1 MYKNSILPKL
11 IIILFFLK
19 ITDIIGS
26 SEIPQPQPSQ
36 EELEKMLE
44 GIDENMLIEMMQ
56 EVIEQYSNWS
66 EEEKEMMCKENNM
79 KREDLDN
86 SIAEAKAVIDKAKK
100 ETEKTKQKKENQIEK
115 ETKREEQK
123 VKNEPITEKNQIQ
136 KYLNQIQKC
145 IHTIE
150 TLQLK
155 SQDSMIQSIIASYN
169 EELLGKIEILKYYLK
184 IFYDFLNKY
193 KEENK
198 VNIENKKIEE
208 ILNIVIQINEL
219 EPTVARLITLEE
231 FQEDNQFEDL
241 FQKYRIKSN
250 QEKELKEKLENEI
263 TNIEKTIEKIETNLN
278 LEKKEKKTKIADLE
292 YKLDIIENDLSKVEA
307 AKTAKKK
314 NNEKLKEFKE
324 NLQNS
329 LEKIISK
336 FNNIFEKNNGILK
349 VENFIKEY
357 FPKEYNIGKE
367 KEKIQ
372 KEIKKK
378 EEQIINQKGSKSEMT
393 NDKVLNNSNYLQN
406 KNNSQQ
412 KDTDYFRH
420 NEIENYED
428 FINQEEENKNSNQE
442 MNEPNEPKA
451 GKKGIASTTDQNK
464 TKEENTEN
472 QIPTNDEKK
481 NNQNLKD
488 KTKRN
493 KKKETINITENILN
507 EINEIEDIIKNFFL
521 NELTTINNKNFS
533 ELIKEIKKR
542 IEKTTKLLHE
552 INIKQIKKEKIENLS
567 LKKISENKNEL
578 WPNNILEKESE
589 KIDILNKIKNELK
602 QQEIKNFENQNL
614 EIFQMLFYKILS
626 LSELFSNQYENLLK
640 KISTNNEKEKDEQEI
655 SELLNSLK
663 QTIENEDITE
673 TFTQTGKEIIKKR
686 NKMLK
691 ENESVNSSVLKKYL
705 KNNQLNFWTL
715 NKQELENDLAEIKKL
730 QEKNKK

>member
-11 IIILFFLK
+11 IIILFLLK
-19 ITDIIGS
+19 TTEIIGS
-26 SEIPQPQPSQ
+26 SEIPQSQPSQ

-44 GIDENMLIEMMQ
+44 GIDEDMLIGMMQ

-66 EEEKEMMCKENNM
+66 EEEKEIMCKENNI

-86 SIAEAKAVIDKAKK
+86 YIEEAKTVIDKAKK
-100 ETEKTKQKKENQIEK
+100 ETEKTKQKKENQTEK
-115 ETKREEQK
+115 ETKKEEQK
-123 VKNEPITEKNQIQ
+123 TPNEPITEKNQIQ

-155 SQDSMIQSIIASYN
+155 SQDSMIQSIIISYN

-198 VNIENKKIEE
+198 VNIENKKIED

-263 TNIEKTIEKIETNLN
+263 TNIEKAIEKIETNLN
-278 LEKKEKKTKIADLE
+278 LEKKEKKTKIVDLE

-378 EEQIINQKGSKSEMT
+378 EEQIANQKGSKSEMT

-406 KNNSQQ
+406 KKNSQE
-412 KDTDYFRH
+412 KDTDSFRH

-428 FINQEEENKNSNQE
+428 FANQEEENKNSNQE
-442 MNEPNEPKA
+442 MDEPKA
-451 GKKGIASTTDQNK
+451 GKKGLASSADQTK

-472 QIPTNDEKK
+472 QIPANDEKK
-481 NNQNLKD
+481 NNQNLQD

-507 EINEIEDIIKNFFL
+507 EINEIEDIMTNFFL
-521 NELTTINNKNFS
+521 NESKTINNKNFS
-533 ELIKEIKKR
+533 DLIKEIKKR

-578 WPNNILEKESE
+578 WPNNILQKESE

-614 EIFQMLFYKILS
+614 EIFQMIFYKIIS
-626 LSELFSNQYENLLK
+626 LSEFFSNQYETLLK
-640 KISTNNEKEKDEQEI
+640 KISTNDEKEKDEKEI
-655 SELLNSLK
+655 NELINSLK

-686 NKMLK
+686 NKIFK
-691 ENESVNSSVLKKYL
+691 EKESVNSSVLKKYL

>member
-1 MYKNSILPKL
+1 MYKNFILPKL

-26 SEIPQPQPSQ
+26 SEIPLPQPSQ

-44 GIDENMLIEMMQ
+44 GIDEDMLIGMMQ

-66 EEEKEMMCKENNM
+66 EEEKEIMCKENNI

-86 SIAEAKAVIDKAKK
+86 YIEEAKTVIDKAKK
-100 ETEKTKQKKENQIEK
+100 ETEKTKEKKENQIEK
-115 ETKREEQK
+115 EAKREGQK
-123 VKNEPITEKNQIQ
+123 TQNEPITEKNKIQ

-155 SQDSMIQSIIASYN
+155 SQDSMIQSIIVSYN

-198 VNIENKKIEE
+198 VNIENKKIED

-278 LEKKEKKTKIADLE
+278 LEKKEKKTKIVDLE

-378 EEQIINQKGSKSEMT
+378 EEQITNQKGSKSEIT
-393 NDKVLNNSNYLQN
+393 NDRVLNNSNYLQN

-412 KDTDYFRH
+412 KETDFFRH

-428 FINQEEENKNSNQE
+428 FTNQEEENKNSNQE
-442 MNEPNEPKA
+442 MDEPKA
-451 GKKGIASTTDQNK
+451 GKKGIASAADQNK
-464 TKEENTEN
+464 SKEENTEN
-472 QIPTNDEKK
+472 QIPANDEKK

-507 EINEIEDIIKNFFL
+507 EINEIEDIITNFFL
-521 NELTTINNKNFS
+521 NESKKINNKNFS
-533 ELIKEIKKR
+533 DLIKEIKKR
-542 IEKTTKLLHE
+542 IEKITKSLHE

-578 WPNNILEKESE
+578 WPNNILQKESE

-614 EIFQMLFYKILS
+614 EIFQMIFYKIIS
-626 LSELFSNQYENLLK
+626 LSEFFSNQYETLLK
-640 KISTNNEKEKDEQEI
+640 KISTNDEKEKDEQEI
-655 SELLNSLK
+655 SELINSLK
-663 QTIENEDITE
+663 QTIEKEDITE

-686 NKMLK
+686 NKMFK

>member
-1 MYKNSILPKL
+1 MYKNSTLPKL
-11 IIILFFLK
+11 IIMLFFLK
-19 ITDIIGS
+19 ITEIIGS
-26 SEIPQPQPSQ
+26 SEIRQPQPSQ
-36 EELEKMLE
+36 EELEKMFE

-56 EVIEQYSNWS
+56 EVLEQYNNWS
-66 EEEKEMMCKENNM
+66 EEEKEIACKEHDIN
-79 KREDLDN
+79 REELDN
-86 SIAEAKAVIDKAKK
+86 YVKETKALIEKAKK
-100 ETEKTKQKKENQIEK
+100 ETDKKENQIEK
-115 ETKREEQK
+115 ETKKEEQK
-123 VKNEPITEKNQIQ
+123 TKNEPITEKNQMQ

-155 SQDSMIQSIIASYN
+155 SQDSMIQSIIVSYN

-184 IFYDFLNKY
+184 IFYDFINKY

-198 VNIENKKIEE
+198 VNIENKKIED

-263 TNIEKTIEKIETNLN
+263 TNIERTIEKIETNLN

-349 VENFIKEY
+349 IENFIKEY

-367 KEKIQ
+367 KERIQ

-378 EEQIINQKGSKSEMT
+378 EEQIINQKGSKSEMI

-412 KDTDYFRH
+412 KDTDSFRH

-428 FINQEEENKNSNQE
+428 FINQEEENKNSNQQI
-442 MNEPNEPKA
+442 NEPNEPKA
-451 GKKGIASTTDQNK
+451 GRKGIGSTTDQNK

-472 QIPTNDEKK
+472 QIPANDEKK
-481 NNQNLKD
+481 NNQDLKD

-493 KKKETINITENILN
+493 KKKETINMTENILN
-507 EINEIEDIIKNFFL
+507 EINDIEDIIRNFFL
-521 NELTTINNKNFS
+521 NESKTINNKNFS
-533 ELIKEIKKR
+533 DLIKEIKKR

-567 LKKISENKNEL
+567 LRKISENKNEL

-589 KIDILNKIKNELK
+589 KISILNKIKNELK

-614 EIFQMLFYKILS
+614 EIFQMLFYKIIS

-640 KISTNNEKEKDEQEI
+640 KISTNNEKEKNEQEI

-673 TFTQTGKEIIKKR
+673 TFTETEKEIIKKR

-691 ENESVNSSVLKKYL
+691 EDESVNSSVLKKYL

-715 NKQELENDLAEIKKL
+715 NKQELEKDLAEIKTL